1 MPVNFDAVGLQ
12 SVDETLA
19 QSFDI
24 EKSVESAIVQD
35 QLGAF
40 NTGKTFDPVFDFTLS
55 GSGDIPA
62 ALVIASNGSLTIAG
76 VTGGVTIL
84 TRVRETNKNVD
95 WNSWET
101 SGKNFP
107 NAT

>member
-40 NTGKTFDPVFDFTLS
+40 NTGKTFDPTFDFTLA

-62 ALVIASNGSLTIAG
+62 ALVIASDGDLTIAG
-76 VTGGVTIL
+76 ISGGITIL
-84 TRVRETNKNVD
+84 TRVKEGNKNVD
-95 WNSWET
+95 FNNWEV

-107 NAT
+107 GAS